1 MILNIIWVRIERYKQ
16 QNLRNAAMKDIAMQ
30 IQIAVGVPA
39 ISDIAPSTKTKGLTA
54 APRFITVMLT
64 P

>member
-1 MILNIIWVRIERYKQ
+1 MVRIERYKQ
-16 QNLRNAAMKDIAMQ
+16 HNLLNAAMKDIAMQ

-39 ISDIAPSTKTKGLTA
+39 ISDIAPSTKGLTA